1 MRFVALSRLLVCASA
16 AKSFFFLPEVIH
28 FSESCPELHR
38 LQMSQ
43 SLRANDCSEFPD
55 MEVWLNAR
63 TKWSENHDV
72 HAESSVSVPL
82 SFHSDETLITGAGS
96 LFEDSR
102 KEDVTLRP
110 FLKLETMGL
119 CVENQNARL
128 LSARS
133 AGMVDSSCNEEDIS
147 EQASSVALS
156 VIPSGTVSAADFL
169 DQAPRVDEVAN
180 LYMEADSPHGLLFST
195 GLQLE
200 TTSRT
205 ASHKRVLDDSSE
217 ASCMQVADVQS
228 QSRKSPK
235 VQHGPVLL
243 QDDGLQVPVDYV
255 PFVAMAKPSQA
266 HFAIS
271 TSATFL
277 PTSPGNVVPAVL
289 FPTPLTLPNVPSME
303 EIAQTRPKRRNVRIS
318 SDPQSVAARHR
329 RERISDRV
337 RVLQHFVP
345 GGTKMDT
352 ASMLDEAIHYVK
364 FLQQQL
370 QAMERI
376 SRGGSVMMPEVGY
389 NYNAERVLDL
399 DYGSHET
406 HPSKSMAPPASQQSE
421 PTRLDK
427 TWATNPLHSQGFRDP
442 VLQQFCH

>member
-1 MRFVALSRLLVCASA
+1 
-16 AKSFFFLPEVIH
+16 
-28 FSESCPELHR
+28 
-38 LQMSQ
+38 MSQ

-389 NYNAERVLDL
+389 NYNAGRVLDL

-406 HPSKSMAPPASQQSE
+406 HPSKSMAPPASQQSV

-427 TWATNPLHSQGFRDP
+427 TWATNPLHSQGLRDP